1 MPEPAPKQKRPPM
14 LRSPWNVVELFVLF
28 LAASFIGELVGAL
41 RGEGAQLG
49 LALAELAIG
58 LALSWPVFSGRT
70 FGRWLMGGYLI
81 YYGLAT
87 FWLLLEQGTE
97 TFSFAYHAPLAAF
110 FAAGGF
116 KLLLTPMKP
125 PAETAAG
132 LSDASSGA
140 TSGESSGRSAGESE
154 GGSEGE
160 SGTAPSDEP
169 SRDGQPGNTETDD
182 TKSDDTKSDD
192 TKSDDTDRPD
202 RS

>member
-1 MPEPAPKQKRPPM
+1 MPERTPKQKRPPM

-110 FAAGGF
+110 FAAGGL

-132 LSDASSGA
+132 ASDASSDASSGG
-140 TSGESSGRSAGESE
+140 SEGESSGRSAGASE
-154 GGSEGE
+154 GGPEGD
-160 SGTAPSDEP
+160 SGTAPSDDP
-169 SRDGQPGNTETDD
+169 SRDGQPGNAETAD
-182 TKSDDTKSDD
+182 TKSAD
-192 TKSDDTDRPD
+192 TKSDDTDRPG